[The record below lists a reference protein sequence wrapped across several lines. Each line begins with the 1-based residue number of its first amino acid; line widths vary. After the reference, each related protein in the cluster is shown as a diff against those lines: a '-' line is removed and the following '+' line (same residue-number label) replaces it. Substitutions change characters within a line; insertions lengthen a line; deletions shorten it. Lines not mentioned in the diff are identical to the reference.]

1 MITAIGGMFNIG
13 SFFDVAELRAGVST
27 LEWQAHCECGSKA
40 LSVRMHADRPS
51 VHIHDALGDLS
62 PHRKSLP
69 PIIIVIEGSLVE
81 LTEEPQ
87 SGALAALQLPG
98 MELHHSLE
106 EPRLVFLTIHAQTG
120 NMSTVIVRSV
130 LNLSTLDMPAPESV
144 TLSTSSNGN
153 DSDSLGCARIIL
165 LRMLLSLGL
174 VSVRNSA
181 DTETIIVP
189 SRLVNFIALDTML
202 RMT

>member
-1 MITAIGGMFNIG
+1 
-13 SFFDVAELRAGVST
+13 
-27 LEWQAHCECGSKA
+27 
-40 LSVRMHADRPS
+40 
-51 VHIHDALGDLS
+51 
-62 PHRKSLP
+62 
-69 PIIIVIEGSLVE
+69 VE

-87 SGALAALQLPG
+87 SRALAALQLSG

-106 EPRLVFLTIHAQTG
+106 EPRLVLLTIHAPTG
-120 NMSTVIVRSV
+120 NMSTAIVRSV
-130 LNLSTLDMPAPESV
+130 VNLSTLDMPAPESV